1 MSLGCVPKQSWIG
14 NISMLFLRLL
24 IMLIR
29 WEASKECIILGII
42 ALICLLLST
51 LSDDHSLST
60 AVVLLPLKLMEIFFS
75 RR

>member
-1 MSLGCVPKQSWIG
+1 
-14 NISMLFLRLL
+14 
-24 IMLIR
+24 MLIR